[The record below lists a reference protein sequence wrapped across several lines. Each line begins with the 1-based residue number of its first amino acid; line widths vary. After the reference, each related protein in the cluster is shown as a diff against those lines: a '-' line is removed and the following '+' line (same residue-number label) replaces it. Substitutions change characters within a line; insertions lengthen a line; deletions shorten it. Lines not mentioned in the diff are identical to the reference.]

1 VRQRSIPSHA
11 LVCLLVC
18 GCTAA
23 DERTGDDVTDD
34 EATAQGDSSEA
45 APNSDTSD
53 EDDTGEPPDDDTF
66 EEDPTSDTGGASEDS
81 SDDATSSSDDDS
93 GGEPVD
99 QLPPT
104 DSAALLP
111 WLEAGS
117 YLAWDRESAIHPS
130 AGPHGGDVRTYVNA
144 ALVASLAAGAASHP
158 VDAAVVKELYDA
170 EVVGFAV
177 MVKVAPGTGG
187 DTWYWYEIVG
197 SSTYADGVDES
208 LCWGCHEAGA
218 DQVLTPFPLQ

>member
-1 VRQRSIPSHA
+1 MRRPTIPCHVLA
-11 LVCLLVC
+11 GVLAC
-18 GCTAA
+18 GCAAA
-23 DERTGDDVTDD
+23 DDDPAAS
-34 EATAQGDSSEA
+34 EGESTAQGESSDD
-45 APNSDTSD
+45 APA
-53 EDDTGEPPDDDTF
+53 EDDTVEPPLESSDGSDDL
-66 EEDPTSDTGGASEDS
+66 ESDAEGGGSDDS

-111 WLEAGS
+111 WLEDGS

-144 ALVASLAAGAASHP
+144 ALVASLASGAASHP
-158 VDAAVVKELYDA
+158 VDAAVVKELYDDA

>member
-1 VRQRSIPSHA
+1 M
-11 LVCLLVC
+11 LVC
-18 GCTAA
+18 GCAAA
-23 DERTGDDVTDD
+23 DDELAPSHD
-34 EATAQGDSSEA
+34 EATSQDAGEA
-45 APNSDTSD
+45 ASSSDARGD
-53 EDDTGEPPDDDTF
+53 DDTGDAPDDDTGDAPDDDTTDASD
-66 EEDPTSDTGGASEDS
+66 ELGSEGGGDTST
-81 SDDATSSSDDDS
+81 DATSSADDDD

-104 DSAALLP
+104 GSAALLP

-144 ALVASLAAGAASHP
+144 ALVASLATGAASHP
-158 VDAAVVKELYDA
+158 VDAAVVKELYDDA

-187 DTWYWYEIVG
+187 DTWYWYEVVG

-208 LCWGCHEAGA
+208 LCWGCHEDGA